1 MLNKTLSISRRSL
14 SLWTVTLSYS
24 RSRFTRLSSGRS
36 DYRVTFK
43 DNFRTWLEGRTT
55 PLQSSFSYIVS
66 KQPSRHVPS
75 QAPSLGQLVPLSHSQ
90 VCSHNLITVYNRH
103 GPATHF
109 NTDLYYLF
117 QQNNPKN
124 LVSAPRPATNKSNS
138 IQTLYFSSFLDHI
151 PF

>member
-1 MLNKTLSISRRSL
+1 MLSKTLSISRRSL

-24 RSRFTRLSSGRS
+24 RFTRLSSGRS

-43 DNFRTWLEGRTT
+43 DNWKAGRH
-55 PLQSSFSYIVS
+55 PVS

-75 QAPSLGQLVPLSHSQ
+75 QAPSLRQLVPLSHSQ

-103 GPATHF
+103 GPAAHF

-124 LVSAPRPATNKSNS
+124 LVSAPRPAKNKSNS
-138 IQTLYFSSFLDHI
+138 NFIFFFVFRPHPFLDKTIHTSLI
-151 PF
+151 FH